1 MYPSKRDWLF
11 SVKTFAAAMLALY
24 LALLFEL
31 PRPYWAMASVYVVSN
46 PFVGA
51 TRSKALYRALGTLL
65 GASAAVFFVPLLVDT
80 PLLLSLA
87 VATWTGS
94 LLFLALTDRTARS
107 YVFML
112 AGYTLPL
119 IAFPVVNDPAT
130 VFDVAVARSEEIILG
145 IVCASAVNSALFPN
159 RLGAALGERTGAWFN
174 DAVAY
179 ARETLSG
186 RIVGKDLSAARQRL
200 ATSVNGLEFLLS
212 QLAYD
217 DTQPDVLRRAHA
229 LRGRMALLLP
239 IASALGDPLAA
250 LRAQGAIP
258 AELESLLV
266 DITQW
271 IGSKDGALRDREAD
285 SLRVRLDAL
294 EPQVMRV
301 PGPGDT
307 RASAAGV
314 SIGAATV
321 APPDADA
328 APDAP
333 ALAEVPNVPAWTG
346 MPVTLALEEDGN
358 AKGAGKADDA
368 ADAADAPGTPDNA
381 ALPAT
386 ERVDQSIAAAPYLN
400 PNWDRALL
408 SSLLWRLRLMVDLW
422 QDCRA
427 LREMIETET
436 SAAWRPHLRHWRL
449 GGAER
454 HIDLTMM
461 FLSVLPAVGTT
472 LLAAAIWIM
481 TGWADGAGAVTLAAV
496 ACSFFAALDQPAPQ
510 VFSFF
515 IWTLVSSVLA
525 GIYLFL
531 VLPNAHD
538 FPMLVLMFA
547 VPFICVGTLIPQPRF
562 TLATMLTS
570 VNTATF
576 LSIQSAY
583 DANFTSF
590 LNSNM
595 AGCAGLLFAFLC
607 TRITRPFGAEMA
619 AGRLTRAGWSDIVLA
634 ASPHAIV
641 AQNNMASRMLDRLM
655 QLLPRLGAS
664 DDQRHPSIDSFRDL
678 RVGLN
683 ALDLQHVRRTLRE
696 ERRMPIDQV
705 LAGVRAYFQGCIDAR
720 ERLPTPPELAE
731 RIDAALASDP
741 DSRGALHALVGLRLS
756 LFPIATAP
764 VAGGPTLETAA

>member
-1 MYPSKRDWLF
+1 
-11 SVKTFAAAMLALY
+11 
-24 LALLFEL
+24 
-31 PRPYWAMASVYVVSN
+31 
-46 PFVGA
+46 
-51 TRSKALYRALGTLL
+51 
-65 GASAAVFFVPLLVDT
+65 
-80 PLLLSLA
+80 
-87 VATWTGS
+87 
-94 LLFLALTDRTARS
+94 
-107 YVFML
+107 
-112 AGYTLPL
+112 
-119 IAFPVVNDPAT
+119 DPAS

-145 IVCASAVNSALFPN
+145 IVCASVVNSTLFPN
-159 RLGAALGERTGAWFN
+159 RLGAALGERTNAWFN
-174 DAVAY
+174 DAVLY
-179 ARETLSG
+179 ARETLGG

-217 DTQPDVLRRAHA
+217 DTQPDVLRRAHS
-229 LRGRMALLLP
+229 LRGRMSLLLP

-258 AELESLLV
+258 DELERLLV

-271 IGSKDGALRDREAD
+271 IGSKDSGQRDQEAD
-285 SLRVRLDAL
+285 RLRVRLDAL
-294 EPQVMRV
+294 EPHVTGV
-301 PGPGDT
+301 PEPEAS
-307 RASAAGV
+307 RAAAAGAPADT
-314 SIGAATV
+314 AAV
-321 APPDADA
+321 ATPPAPGTT
-328 APDAP
+328 PDAP
-333 ALAEVPNVPAWTG
+333 GTTPDAPVLTDVPNVPALTG
-346 MPVTLALEEDGN
+346 MPETLAAADTAEAAAAATAETNAAADATATGN
-358 AKGAGKADDA
+358 AGKA
-368 ADAADAPGTPDNA
+368 APPTTG
-381 ALPAT
+381 
-386 ERVDQSIAAAPYLN
+386 RVDQDIAAAPYVD
-400 PNWDRALL
+400 PHWDRALL
-408 SSLLWRLRLMVDLW
+408 SSLLWRLRLMIDLW
-422 QDCRA
+422 QDCRT
-427 LREMIETET
+427 LRHMIETET
-436 SAAWRPHLRHWRL
+436 ADAWRPQLRHWRL
-449 GGAER
+449 GGAAR

-472 LLAAAIWIM
+472 VLAAVIWIL

-515 IWTLVSSVLA
+515 IWTLVSSILA

-619 AGRLTRAGWSDIVLA
+619 AGRLTRAGWSDIVIA
-634 ASPHAIV
+634 ASPHAV
-641 AQNNMASRMLDRLM
+641 AAQNNMASRMLDRLM

-678 RVGLN
+678 RIGLN

-696 ERRMPIDQV
+696 ERRVPIDHV
-705 LAGVRAYFQGCIDAR
+705 LAGVRTYFQRCIDAR
-720 ERLPTPPELAE
+720 ERLPAPSELAD

-764 VAGGPTLETAA
+764 ATAGPALETAA